1 MQTQWPD
8 SNLVDSSFGPD
19 GPAPDD
25 LVSPSEVYHEASKL
39 RLPDRPLYAWIAHVN
54 TSPEVRQTISRPL
67 THLRG
72 APTVELP
79 RVAPTTARSFRSILE
94 GRRSG
99 RDYSGVPIGL
109 EALGSLLY
117 LGDGIVVRMD
127 MGGGATWGL
136 RTAPSGGGLY
146 PIELYCIVL
155 NALGVPPGVYLYAAS
170 THRLECVR
178 AGDVTEELVDAVPA
192 QAEMVRSAGVCI
204 VMSAVMPRIKFK
216 YGERGYRFAL
226 LEAGHIA
233 QNLLLAAEA
242 QGLSGV
248 AIGGFMDD
256 PLNRLLGLDG
266 VDEAALYAVM
276 VGTPSPT

>member
-1 MQTQWPD
+1 MQTQWPER
-8 SNLVDSSFGPD
+8 NLVGNAFGPD
-19 GPAPDD
+19 EPSFDD
-25 LVSPSEVYHEASKL
+25 LTAPSEVYHEASKL
-39 RLPDRPLYAWIAHVN
+39 RLSDRPLYAWIAHVN

-72 APTVELP
+72 APAVELP
-79 RVAPTTARSFRSILE
+79 RAALPTDRSLLSIME

-99 RDYSGVPIGL
+99 RDTSGVPLSL
-109 EALGSLLY
+109 EALGNLLY

-155 NALGVPPGVYLYAAS
+155 NALGVAPGVYLYAPS
-170 THRLECVR
+170 TNRLECVR
-178 AGDVTEELVDAVPA
+178 AGDITEELVDAVPA
-192 QAEMVRSAGVCI
+192 QAEMVRSTGACI

-242 QGLSGV
+242 QGLSAV

-256 PLNRLLGLDG
+256 PLNHMLGLDG

-276 VGTPSPT
+276 VGSPSPT